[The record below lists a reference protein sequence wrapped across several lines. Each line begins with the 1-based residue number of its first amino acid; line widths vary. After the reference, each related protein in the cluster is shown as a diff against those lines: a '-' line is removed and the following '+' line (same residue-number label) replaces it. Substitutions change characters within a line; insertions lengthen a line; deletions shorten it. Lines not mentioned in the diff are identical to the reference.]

1 MKLGNTHIS
10 GAQVVFLVL
19 GSLAIFFSLVPSASQ
34 QLFLFINQTG
44 RLVPDTPLAL
54 VTDWGNGVTAACIWL
69 TILCFRPS
77 IFWKSLSA
85 IAVAALLINAMKQG
99 FDVMRP
105 AAVLEHIRIVGAMRL
120 NHSFPS
126 AHTGTVF
133 VIAGMAW
140 TLCRRTDI
148 KALILLAAVM
158 VGLSRITNGA
168 HWPLDVMMGAW
179 LGWGSAR
186 LAAHW
191 VPECQLS
198 SKHMLLIMAVF
209 YGIVLVSA
217 LQARAPFPD
226 LPLVSVQL
234 NLLLLL
240 PLAGLARLYRRMRA
254 QQAAGESK
262 VSLAG

>member
-1 MKLGNTHIS
+1 MKLGNTGIS
-10 GAQVVFLVL
+10 GAQAVFLAL

-34 QLFLFINQTG
+34 QLFLVINQAG

-54 VTDWGNGVTAACIWL
+54 VTDWGNGITAACIWL

-77 IFWKSLSA
+77 ILWKSLTA

-99 FDVMRP
+99 LDVMRP

-133 VIAGMAW
+133 VLAGMAW
-140 TLCRRTDI
+140 TLCRRADV
-148 KALILLAAVM
+148 KALILLAAIM

-168 HWPLDVMMGAW
+168 HWPLDVVMGAW
-179 LGWGSAR
+179 LGWGCAR

-191 VPECQLS
+191 VPECQLTA
-198 SKHMLLIMAVF
+198 KHMLLVMSVF
-209 YGIVLVSA
+209 YGIVLISA
-217 LQARAPFPD
+217 LQARVPFPN
-226 LPLVSVQL
+226 LPLVGVQL
-234 NLLLLL
+234 SLLSLL
-240 PLAGLARLYRRMRA
+240 PLVGISRLYRQMRV
-254 QQAAGESK
+254 QQTDAKSK